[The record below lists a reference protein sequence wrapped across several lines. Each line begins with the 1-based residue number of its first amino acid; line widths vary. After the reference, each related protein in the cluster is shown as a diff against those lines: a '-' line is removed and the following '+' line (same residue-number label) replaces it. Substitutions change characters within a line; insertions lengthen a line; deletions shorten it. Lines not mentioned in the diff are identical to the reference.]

1 MMGGELAARVPAFA
15 SCRALVQ
22 EQPLAGE
29 KSLQVHGGIKA
40 RETSL
45 AKGLAKRWSIAD
57 PFL

>member
-1 MMGGELAARVPAFA
+1 MFGAELAARVPALRF
-15 SCRALVQ
+15 CKALVQ